1 MGRSKYFIFALLIWA
16 GSVASSYGQ
25 QVCISQE
32 TANKCAEAVATAD
45 AQAKEIEALRTAL
58 TNRDKII
65 EDLKVKVAVEA
76 QRATDNEAQILRM
89 TAVLEGLLKAYT
101 KPKKW
106 GIIVF

>member
-1 MGRSKYFIFALLIWA
+1 MGRSKYFIIAVLIWV
-16 GSVASSYGQ
+16 GSVASAYGQ

-32 TANKCAEAVATAD
+32 SANKCAEAVATAD
-45 AQAKEIEALRTAL
+45 AQTKEIEALRNAL
-58 TNRDKII
+58 ANRDKII
-65 EDLKVKVAVEA
+65 EDLKIKMAVEA
-76 QRATDNEAQILRM
+76 QRATDNEAQVLRM